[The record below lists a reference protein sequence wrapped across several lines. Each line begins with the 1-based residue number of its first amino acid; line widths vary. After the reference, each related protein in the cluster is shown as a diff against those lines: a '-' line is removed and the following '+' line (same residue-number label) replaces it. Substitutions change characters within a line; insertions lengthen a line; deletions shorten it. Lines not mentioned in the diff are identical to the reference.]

1 MVSQDL
7 TGNPRLH
14 KPNRKAGKVPA
25 MDFGG
30 EIVIESNVISEF
42 VADLFPQAHLR
53 PEGHSADAA
62 LKAAKMRQ
70 FVEVWQSKVQ
80 GPIFAPF
87 FGPGDKDAATKIIN
101 GLKNDVVPLLKEN
114 GGPYVLGKEF
124 SMAEVLT
131 HSFLLRLFAFAK
143 EGFYGEELYS
153 QLQGLKEVKE
163 WHDAIA
169 ARESV
174 KKTWDEADVVG
185 ATKKRMEANKK

>member
-1 MVSQDL
+1 
-7 TGNPRLH
+7 
-14 KPNRKAGKVPA
+14 

-53 PEGHSADAA
+53 PDGSSADSA

-80 GPIFAPF
+80 SSIFAPI
-87 FGPGDKDAATKIIN
+87 FGSGDPDASKKIIN
-101 GLKNDVVPLLKEN
+101 GLKNDVVPLLQEYK
-114 GGPYVLGKEF
+114 GPYVLGKDI
-124 SMAEVLT
+124 SMADVLT

-143 EGFYGEELYS
+143 ADFYGEGVYE
-153 QLQGLKEVKE
+153 QLESIKEVKE
-163 WHDAIA
+163 WHDALE

-174 KKTWDEADVVG
+174 KKTWNEKSVVDG
-185 ATKKRMEANKK
+185 IKKFLEKKK